1 MKKGMMLLLLINSYI
16 FGLDSFCGTLL
27 NYNIEEVEN
36 PLKKAYV
43 KCMVRQT
50 AEEYQSIY
58 GYEYDK
64 GITLFTT
71 LYKGTNLEFIF
82 DVNTTLDKSMIAKS
96 VKNTKWFEHCHED
109 LIPLF
114 DNGLEVIYTY
124 VSPNKDEEIKM
135 KLNKGNCFL
144 ND

>member
-1 MKKGMMLLLLINSYI
+1 MKKIFMMLLLINSYI

-27 NYNIEEVEN
+27 NYNIEEVEK
-36 PLKKAYV
+36 PLKKTYV
-43 KCMVRQT
+43 KCIVRQI

-58 GYEYDK
+58 GHEYDN

-71 LYKGTNLEFIF
+71 LYKGANLEFIF

-96 VKNTKWFEHCHED
+96 VKNTKWFDQCNKD
-109 LIPLF
+109 LMPLF
-114 DNGLEVIYTY
+114 DNGLEVTYTY
-124 VSPNKDEEIKM
+124 VSLNKDEEIKM
-135 KLNKGNCFL
+135 KFNKGTCFF